1 MEAAAALLPLSPATR
16 GHGHGHGHALV
27 LFHFSLFLLFRQ
39 TLVECPRQT
48 TCWARVGHGAGQ
60 GMRPGTCCG
69 RATLVGGLPRA
80 SRAARAVG
88 RLGGGLQP
96 RAWTPTLGPE
106 PRGGAGPVWGVWR
119 PEAACAQDG
128 AARGAGGAG
137 VRRSWRHSGASGRR
151 CSRLGAG
158 EGEGA
163 GPQREGGAGG
173 KRGWCVW

>member
-1 MEAAAALLPLSPATR
+1 MCGSPPKKQRMRPRFSGLSLLHPAGRAAPCSGQSGAPLAVKDSGGHRGGSCSPAATEPC
-16 GHGHGHGHALV
+16 HARPRPRASTATHLSC
-27 LFHFSLFLLFRQ
+27 FISPSSFFFAQ

-48 TCWARVGHGAGQ
+48 ACWARVGHGAGQ

-96 RAWTPTLGPE
+96 RPWTPTLGPE

-128 AARGAGGAG
+128 AA
-137 VRRSWRHSGASGRR
+137 
-151 CSRLGAG
+151 
-158 EGEGA
+158 
-163 GPQREGGAGG
+163 
-173 KRGWCVW
+173 